1 MDGLIFE
8 VCIENGTRIDEL
20 VEKKAARVELCD
32 NLAAGGTTVSYGVAE
47 NVTGR
52 CRAAGIRVMS
62 MIRPRGGGFVYDE
75 NETAVMLRDI
85 EVMRSLGADGV
96 VFGCLTPDGGLDRA
110 LASRLVKAAAGLE
123 ITFHMAFDQ
132 IGESEQIPALAWL
145 AEQGVKRVL
154 THGSAD
160 GSTPAAEN
168 LPRLRRYVEA
178 AAGGIIIL
186 PGGGV
191 TKDNAA
197 GLCAA
202 LGLKEAHGTRIL

>member
-1 MDGLIFE
+1 MIFE

-20 VEKKAARVELCD
+20 VEKKAVRVELCD

-47 NVTGR
+47 NVIRR

-85 EVMRSLGADGV
+85 EVMRGLGADGV
-96 VFGCLTPDGGLDRA
+96 VFGCLTPDSGLDRA
-110 LASRLVKAAAGLE
+110 LTARLVKAAAGMD

-132 IGESEQIPALAWL
+132 MRENEQIPALAWL
-145 AEQGVKRVL
+145 TERGVKRIL
-154 THGSAD
+154 SHGSAD
-160 GSTPAAEN
+160 GSTPIAEN
-168 LPRLRRYVEA
+168 LPRLHRYVKA

-186 PGGGV
+186 PGGGL
-191 TKDNAA
+191 DINNAPE
-197 GLCAA
+197 LCAA